1 MKMVSYW
8 KKSVNGEGESI
19 TPEPFYSED
28 EDFHL
33 IYGYYDHENAGNPE
47 KRLGIYWRE
56 DFPHNRSNN
65 ILTPLVVPPIT
76 AKGFLTGLFFELL
89 SKGQKDKAEKVAEA
103 IKFLCNE

>member
-47 KRLGIYWRE
+47 KSA
-56 DFPHNRSNN
+56 DFPYTGSMYLPLSAVC
-65 ILTPLVVPPIT
+65 LTAVDHANQNHI
-76 AKGFLTGLFFELL
+76 
-89 SKGQKDKAEKVAEA
+89 
-103 IKFLCNE
+103 